1 MRNELM
7 PTRGE
12 RSVAI
17 VGWASAHRRQRK
29 RFVYEQARTVART
42 NRYIG
47 ASPGRVAR
55 RALPGA
61 AA

>member
-1 MRNELM
+1 MHDEL
-7 PTRGE
+7 

-17 VGWASAHRRQRK
+17 VGWASAHRWQCK
-29 RFVYEQARTVART
+29 RFVYEQTRTVART
-42 NRYIG
+42 ARYIG
-47 ASPGRVAR
+47 ASPGRVDR